1 MNQKIVS
8 GANTTG
14 QEHVCCRLKNIHRW
28 ETVQAEKGG
37 EVMRQMTLCAR
48 CSSLMRDRHIVK
60 LVERRDINSKID
72 CDNCKRHAYGAT
84 YEVEPMRREKP

>member
-1 MNQKIVS
+1 
-8 GANTTG
+8 
-14 QEHVCCRLKNIHRW
+14 
-28 ETVQAEKGG
+28 
-37 EVMRQMTLCAR
+37 MRQMTLCAR